1 MQPMNLPFFLKQ
13 AIGRYFWPRSHP
25 ADLKGLV
32 LRHEVVLF
40 IYLEHSS
47 KPLLPGTE
55 SLSPLWAVMCITKA
69 PKIFFL
75 PDQQKQFQSVFMCL
89 SALLKP

>member
-25 ADLKGLV
+25 ADLKRLV
-32 LRHEVVLF
+32 LRHAVVLF

-69 PKIFFL
+69 PKILSFCQTNKNSSSLCSCVFL
-75 PDQQKQFQSVFMCL
+75 LC
-89 SALLKP
+89 